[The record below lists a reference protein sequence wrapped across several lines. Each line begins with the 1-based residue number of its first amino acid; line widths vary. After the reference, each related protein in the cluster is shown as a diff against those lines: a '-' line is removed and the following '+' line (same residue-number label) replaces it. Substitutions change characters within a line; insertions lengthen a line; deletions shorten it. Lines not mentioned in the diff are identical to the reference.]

1 MTDPRRAAL
10 AEAAAHL
17 NRDELLRAAEHSPP
31 ARRAMLQ
38 RAADALGAADPG
50 AALAGLLN
58 DWTAS
63 GMPRDLGRGVAAA
76 RGALLA
82 HRVRL
87 EGLRNQGARI
97 SQTRAQLLD
106 ALRGAVG
113 EAKGDDVL
121 LARIEEALALTESLP
136 TDDELSALLDNMA
149 GVIAR
154 LGEALDAAS
163 AGTPPPDLTAMV
175 EGLEQQLAD
184 LLTRADPAPAVNL
197 LQDLAELAFE
207 RGAPF
212 AGAATFAAAEAVTGL
227 QGKAHPDARR
237 LWRRSLDLALKGGDV
252 ERAWAAGKPV
262 QAEALADG
270 DWSRV
275 AVVAHRVAD
284 LTPTN
289 DPRRFIARMEE
300 CLALA
305 RLPKFTDD
313 ARQIALGVLREAG
326 PTPPSQQ
333 ARLWLM
339 AGQLLEQLADPVEAR
354 AHLRHALTLAKDGPA
369 DVLGRAALHLGRL
382 EEAAG
387 HKHQAHQA
395 LELAWRVA
403 GTTGDWGLFNA
414 AAPAWIEHLRARG
427 DVDTARAALTQ
438 ALTLADTTPY
448 GPMFRVEAQRRWGAE
463 LS

>member
-31 ARRAMLQ
+31 ALQSML
-38 RAADALGAADPG
+38 REAAEALGAADPS
-50 AALAGLLN
+50 AALAGLVGA
-58 DWTAS
+58 WTRA
-63 GMPRDLGRGVAAA
+63 GMPRELGRGVSAA

-82 HRVRL
+82 HRLRL
-87 EGLRNQGARI
+87 EGLKRQGARL

-106 ALRGAVG
+106 ALRGAVA
-113 EAKGDDVL
+113 EARGDDVL
-121 LARIEEALALTESLP
+121 LARVEEALALTESLP
-136 TDDELSALLDNMA
+136 TDEELAALLDRM
-149 GVIAR
+149 GDVVVRI
-154 LGEALDAAS
+154 GESIDAAA
-163 AGTPPPDLTAMV
+163 AGATPPDLSAMV
-175 EGLEQQLAD
+175 EGLEQQLAE
-184 LLTRADPAPAVNL
+184 LLSRADPAPAVSL
-197 LQDLAELAFE
+197 LQDLAELAYE

-237 LWRRSLDLALKGGDV
+237 LWRRSLDLALKSGDV
-252 ERAWAAGKPV
+252 ERAWTAGKHV

-284 LTPTN
+284 LTPAE
-289 DPRRFIARMEE
+289 DPRHALARMEE

-305 RLPKFTDD
+305 RLPKFIED
-313 ARQIALGVLREAG
+313 ARQIALGVLRDAEGA
-326 PTPPSQQ
+326 PPSQQ

-339 AGQLLEQLADPVEAR
+339 AGQLSEQLAEPAEAR
-354 AHLRHALTLAKDGPA
+354 IRLRHTMTLAKDGPA

-382 EEAAG
+382 EEAAD
-387 HKHQAHQA
+387 HKHQARQA

-427 DVDTARAALTQ
+427 EVDAARGALTQ

-448 GPMFRVEAQRRWGAE
+448 GPMFRAEAQRRWGAE
-463 LS
+463 LT